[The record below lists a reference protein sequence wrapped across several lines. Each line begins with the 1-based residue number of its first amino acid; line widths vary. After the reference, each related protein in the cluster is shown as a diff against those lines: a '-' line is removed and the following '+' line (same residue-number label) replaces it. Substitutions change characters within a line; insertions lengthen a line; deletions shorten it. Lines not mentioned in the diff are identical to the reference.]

1 MRETMRE
8 IKVSFTTSVPDG
20 VSDEQIQEWLE
31 FELHANGEMSLKN
44 PLSSEPIEADSF
56 SVDFE

>member
-1 MRETMRE
+1 MRE

-56 SVDFE
+56 SVEFE